1 MTESETFQNRSLE
14 VMHVFFILDNKPIS
28 RFAGAGKIF
37 GAAALAQIG
46 QITAIEIPTCKARFT
61 IFSAALILSL
71 A

>member
-1 MTESETFQNRSLE
+1 LA
-14 VMHVFFILDNKPIS
+14 HVFLREKFSYDLSANIGQPEIAS
-28 RFAGAGKIF
+28 AGRIF

-46 QITAIEIPTCKARFT
+46 QITAIEIPTCKTRFT